1 MFKGYI
7 MTANKIRDA
16 AVCPVCG
23 KTFKI
28 TEDTCHLIRGE
39 YTCSWKC
46 FLDEVKRREA
56 EKKSKCK

>member
-1 MFKGYI
+1 MKKELI
-7 MTANKIRDA
+7 EETAT
-16 AVCPVCG
+16 CPVCG

-28 TEDTCHLIRGE
+28 TEDTCCLIHGE
-39 YTCSWKC
+39 YTCSWEC